1 MPAAALSDTLCFM
14 KDKMDLAQLWQA
26 WPIAGPWR
34 LSPLAGGTNN
44 LVWRG
49 ETADGEFYVLRLFP
63 DLTQLPRLRYEAALL
78 KALSYID
85 LPFCLPLPIRTH
97 SGESVASLEQE
108 AETLAFAILSPFL
121 PGERPD
127 RNDPSLA
134 PPAGAAMAA
143 LDNALAALPEIAAPA
158 GFEPTFSYGGLV
170 RGYPPVSDALAAVER
185 LPIERDKARRIQSI
199 LASVLEEVPDL
210 YVDLP
215 QQLLHRD
222 YDPANI
228 FMQDRRVTAVFDFEF
243 AGIDLRVMELCVALS
258 WWPVNLMGTGKEWEV
273 MDAFATAYVADFP
286 LSEKEL
292 RAIPEVLR
300 LRDAGSLVHRM
311 ERYFAGLETDAT
323 MQKRAEHS
331 LWREAWLVAYRE
343 MLLHHAMAW
352 G

>member
-1 MPAAALSDTLCFM
+1 M
-14 KDKMDLAQLWQA
+14 KHKMDLAQLWRA
-26 WPIAGPWR
+26 WPIAGPWH
-34 LSPLAGGTNN
+34 LSLLAGGTNN

-49 ETADGEFYVLRLFP
+49 ETSDGELYVLRLFP

-78 KALSYID
+78 RALSSVD
-85 LPFCLPLPIRTH
+85 LPFHLPLPIRTH
-97 SGESVASLEQE
+97 SGDSVAFLEQE
-108 AETLAFAILSPFL
+108 AETPAFAILSPFL

-158 GFEPTFSYGGLV
+158 SFESTFSYGGLV
-170 RGYPPVSDALAAVER
+170 RGYAPVPDPLAAVER
-185 LPIERDKARRIQSI
+185 LPIERDKARQIQNI
-199 LASVLEEVPDL
+199 LASVLEEIPDL

-215 QQLLHRD
+215 QQLLHLD
-222 YDPANI
+222 YDPTNI

-243 AGIDLRVMELCVALS
+243 VGIDLRVMELCVALS